1 MGSQLCKTGEQS
13 HHPKKKGMKQ
23 TLQTSHQHI
32 SQDPGQKRRQIPL
45 PQITHC
51 ILYKD
56 TGGSSFSLSPTKRPK
71 TKANSQSNVRIS
83 KQAIYL
89 NSKIST
95 VIEGTQRRGHRLE
108 EPSPAS
114 YPCPEIHCAAL
125 SQAHHSA
132 SEQPRDDHLCS
143 NSPRHRTAY
152 SSRTS
157 FKRSGK

>member
-1 MGSQLCKTGEQS
+1 VHLLFSLSEESDATFLVNLCCYCFLMGSQLCKTGEQS

-95 VIEGTQRRGHRLE
+95 VIEVTQEGSSLGRAFTSLL
-108 EPSPAS
+108 PV
-114 YPCPEIHCAAL
+114 PEGLNSTAL
-125 SQAHHSA
+125 RYAV
-132 SEQPRDDHLCS
+132 
-143 NSPRHRTAY
+143 
-152 SSRTS
+152 
-157 FKRSGK
+157 SGAPQCE